1 MLERAVFTTAM
12 SSISIA
18 VASETTARVTLR
30 VIELFSVREGMWQRL
45 AEQAFAVRT
54 AHRPLGVRLSL
65 VRSPQCLGPGCA
77 DLPQFGQVL
86 PAQAVK
92 ERHRLSVRL
101 DLLWLRRA
109 EEHARHDWVRQG

>member
-18 VASETTARVTLR
+18 VASETTARATLR

-54 AHRPLGVRLSL
+54 AHRLLGVRLSL
-65 VRSPQCLGPGCA
+65 VRSPQSAVLRSRLCRSAAIRSGPHRSGGQGAPPPLGSLGSA
-77 DLPQFGQVL
+77 L
-86 PAQAVK
+86 ASS
-92 ERHRLSVRL
+92 R
-101 DLLWLRRA
+101 RRA
-109 EEHARHDWVRQG
+109 